1 MPSFRSFSSLL
12 TLVRTR
18 HTRAAA
24 QRNPT
29 FHPKLFGNIYTDH
42 EEVKTDVP
50 LFCRGKKEIKKYTPE
65 QIYGIMS
72 ATAKYIFFQDFAE
85 RESKVCR

>member
-24 QRNPT
+24 QKIQLFT
-29 FHPKLFGNIYTDH
+29 LSSFGNIYTDH
-42 EEVKTDVP
+42 EEAKADAPYFAGARKKQKIYTGTNLWYNVRD
-50 LFCRGKKEIKKYTPE
+50 GKVH
-65 QIYGIMS
+65 
-72 ATAKYIFFQDFAE
+72 IFPGFAE
-85 RESKVCR
+85 REGQVCR